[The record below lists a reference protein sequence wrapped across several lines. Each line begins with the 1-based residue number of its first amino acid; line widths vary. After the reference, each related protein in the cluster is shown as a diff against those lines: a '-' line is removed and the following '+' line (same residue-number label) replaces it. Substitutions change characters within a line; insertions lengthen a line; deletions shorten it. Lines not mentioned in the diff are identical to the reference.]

1 MKHEPTEE
9 DAILNAIGALTEEE
23 RLEFEQQMA
32 GAEPEIQALSQ
43 EFQDLAALIG
53 THVPAEQSPAPDL
66 KQRTLEKAFAST
78 IAEDG
83 FTFIGTQNVQDW
95 QALPVPGAFVKL
107 LSSDEKR
114 GYAVVLGKLEA
125 GTRYPAHTHI
135 HGEEIYMLS
144 GDLHIGERRL
154 ETGDFHHAAAGTR
167 HDVNWSETGCT
178 LMAVISLEDLQAQFA
193 AGAQSQ

>member
-1 MKHEPTEE
+1 MKHEQTEE

-23 RLEFEQQMA
+23 RLEFEQQMSQA
-32 GAEPEIQALSQ
+32 APEIQQQAS
-43 EFQDLAALIG
+43 EFQELAGLIG
-53 THVPAEQSPAPDL
+53 AHGPIEQSPPSEL
-66 KQRTLEKAFAST
+66 KQKTLEKAFSST
-78 IAEDG
+78 IAADG

-107 LSSDEKR
+107 LSTDEKR
-114 GYAVVLGKLEA
+114 GYAVVMGKLEP

-167 HDVNWSETGCT
+167 HDVNWSENGCT

-193 AGAQSQ
+193 AASS